1 MASLLSWLRRGPDWR
16 PEREIAAD
24 VEAELAFHVEQA
36 TEQGVREG
44 LSREAARAAALA
56 RFGDV
61 ERVRRECVAI
71 RTEGSAMRVKLLATA
86 VGVLFLAT
94 CGLGLGLV
102 AAQRASAARD
112 QAVRAEAEAMRAH
125 LELERAARAAAE
137 LRAEATANAQGAL
150 SDAQLWLERFRIGAD
165 NWQLGWAVASE
176 LVAQRTPDQA
186 MVVMSEVFPQL
197 SVPQREQV
205 LKPFVFHGGHPRA
218 LDLLDLAMHDPAQ
231 SVCSRAAYYLREY
244 AFEDFEREPAAYERW
259 RAAHAGKDL
268 AATVRDSF
276 TAYAARLAALAPAT
290 LEPEAV
296 EKHFAE
302 FEALDC
308 KVAYK
313 LGVEVDAILRASGAE
328 GIVDELQRLRKQHQ
342 SRRLFD
348 SVRHMMERLDPASKE
363 TNK

>member
-1 MASLLSWLRRGPDWR
+1 MASLLGWLRRGPDWR

-24 VEAELAFHVEQA
+24 VEAELAFHVDQA

-102 AAQRASAARD
+102 AARRASAARD
-112 QAVRAEAEAMRAH
+112 EAVRAEAEALRAH
-125 LELERAARAAAE
+125 LEAERAARAAAE
-137 LRAEATANAQGAL
+137 SRAAAATSASSG
-150 SDAQLWLERFRIGAD
+150 AQLWLERFRIGAD
-165 NWQLGWAVASE
+165 NWQLGWAVAGE
-176 LVAQRTPDQA
+176 LVAQLPPEEA
-186 MVVMSEVFPQL
+186 WAVMRDVFPQL

-218 LDLLDLAMHDPAQ
+218 LEMLDLAMRDPAQ

-244 AFEDFEREPAAYERW
+244 AFEDFERDPAAYERW
-259 RAAHAGKDL
+259 RAAHAGKAL

-276 TAYAARLAALAPAT
+276 TAYAARLASLSPNS
-290 LEPEAV
+290 LEPAAV
-296 EKHFAE
+296 EAHLAE
-302 FEALDC
+302 FEALDF
-308 KVAYK
+308 KVAHQ
-313 LGVEVDAILRASGAE
+313 LGVEVDAILRSSGAAD
-328 GIVDELQRLRKQHQ
+328 VLDELRRHKDREGHEKLREFLMKKSALHG
-342 SRRLFD
+342 
-348 SVRHMMERLDPASKE
+348 A
-363 TNK
+363 NK

>member
-1 MASLLSWLRRGPDWR
+1 MASLLSWWRRGPDWR

-71 RTEGSAMRVKLLATA
+71 RTDGSAMRVKLLATS

-94 CGLGLGLV
+94 CGLGFGLV
-102 AAQRASAARD
+102 AARRASAARE
-112 QAVRAEAEAMRAH
+112 AAAHAEADALHAR
-125 LELERAARAAAE
+125 LEVERAARAAAE
-137 LRAEATANAQGAL
+137 LRAEATANAQGVQ
-150 SDAQLWLERFRIGAD
+150 SDAQLWLERFRIGAE

-186 MVVMSEVFPQL
+186 LAVMSEVFPQL

-218 LDLLDLAMHDPAQ
+218 LELLDLAMHDPAQ

-244 AFEDFEREPAAYERW
+244 AFEDFERDPAAYERW

-268 AATVRDSF
+268 AAIVRDSF
-276 TAYAARLAALAPAT
+276 MAYAARLAALDPAT
-290 LEPEAV
+290 LEPTAV
-296 EKHFAE
+296 ESHLTE
-302 FEALDC
+302 FEALDF
-308 KVAYK
+308 KAARK
-313 LGVEVDAILRASGAE
+313 LGVEPDALLRSTGAADV
-328 GIVDELQRLRKQHQ
+328 VDEFRRRKDREGYEKIREFLRKK
-342 SRRLFD
+342 SALRG
-348 SVRHMMERLDPASKE
+348 A
-363 TNK
+363 NK

>member
-94 CGLGLGLV
+94 CALGLGLV
-102 AAQRASAARD
+102 AARRASAARD
-112 QAVRAEAEAMRAH
+112 QAVRAEAEALRAH
-125 LELERAARAAAE
+125 LEAERAAREAAESRVAAA
-137 LRAEATANAQGAL
+137 TGA
-150 SDAQLWLERFRIGAD
+150 SSGAQLWLERFRIGAD
-165 NWQLGWAVASE
+165 NWQLGWAVAVE
-176 LVAQRTPDQA
+176 LVAQLPPEEAWT
-186 MVVMSEVFPQL
+186 VMREVFPQL

-218 LDLLDLAMHDPAQ
+218 LDLLDLAMRDPAQ

-244 AFEDFEREPAAYERW
+244 AFEDFERDPAAYERW

-268 AATVRDSF
+268 AATVRDSL
-276 TAYAARLAALAPAT
+276 TEYAARLAALTPNS
-290 LEPEAV
+290 LEPAAV
-296 EKHFAE
+296 ESHLAE
-302 FEALDC
+302 FEALDF
-308 KVAYK
+308 KAARQ
-313 LGVEVDAILRASGAE
+313 LGVEVDGVLRSSGAADVVDEFRRRKDREGYEKLKEFLREKSAVQRAS
-328 GIVDELQRLRKQHQ
+328 K
-342 SRRLFD
+342 
-348 SVRHMMERLDPASKE
+348 
-363 TNK
+363 